1 MEERK
6 CNKSA
11 AIDHIVTEYERR
23 MKDGQIDEI
32 AERAV
37 ERLGSREWRRS

>member
-11 AIDHIVTEYERR
+11 AIDYIVAEYERR
-23 MKDGQIDEI
+23 RKDGFVEEV
-32 AERAV
+32 AERV
-37 ERLGSREWRRS
+37 IERLGSREYKR

>member
-11 AIDHIVTEYERR
+11 AIDYIVAEYERR
-23 MKDGQIDEI
+23 RKDVQVDEVADRVI
-32 AERAV
+32 
-37 ERLGSREWRRS
+37 ERLGGMKYRR